1 MKRLAVSAFLLLIVA
16 TLCSSIWAIR
26 PDGFFSSTIYTV
38 SGIMFSIGLGLIVTF
53 NPNGVKN
60 REYLKAL
67 RTNITGIRNEFLTHF
82 GLSTCYYILNQYLSK
97 PKYEIHA
104 HFKVDISFS
113 WSIYLCLLMIY
124 SAVYFVINFIE
135 IQKLNN
141 DIFDKVNAEQQ

>member
-1 MKRLAVSAFLLLIVA
+1 MIA
-16 TLCSSIWAIR
+16 TFCSSVWAIR

-53 NPNGVKN
+53 NPSGVKN
-60 REYLKAL
+60 RDYIIAL
-67 RTNITGIRNEFLTHF
+67 RTNIANVRNAFLTHF
-82 GLSTCYYILNQYLSK
+82 GLSTVYYVLNQYLSK

-104 HFKVDISFS
+104 HIYVNISFS
-113 WSIYLCLLMIY
+113 WSIFLCLLMLF

-141 DIFDKVNAEQQ
+141 DIFDRINSEQK